1 MLWTVGASRHGPV
14 FFYSGGTDMVTQVI
28 AHRGAWKRHP
38 ENTIEAFVEAAV
50 LGADG
55 VEFDVHAT
63 ADGALVI
70 HHDDVLGRVF
80 PGSGRI
86 IDHTL
91 AQLRER
97 TAGAAQCRIPTL
109 AETLDA
115 LRSFS
120 ALSLNIELK
129 TDTTDYPGIEGKVV
143 AAIRDVGL
151 GDRCIVSSFN
161 HDSLRRVA
169 ALDRTLALALLYM
182 EPLFNVGAYA
192 QTVGASAVHPYLAT
206 LRPAHVRACRE
217 RGVAV
222 RPFTIATPE
231 QARKA
236 LDMEVD
242 ALITDDVP
250 MCRTLIQGTL
260 ASHSEIT

>member
-1 MLWTVGASRHGPV
+1 
-14 FFYSGGTDMVTQVI
+14 MVPQVI
-28 AHRGAWKRHP
+28 AHRGAWNRYP

-63 ADGALVI
+63 ADGAVVV
-70 HHDDVLGRVF
+70 HHDDILGRVF

-86 IDHTL
+86 VEHTL
-91 AQLRER
+91 AELRQCK
-97 TAGAAQCRIPTL
+97 AGAALCGIPTL
-109 AETLDA
+109 AETLEA
-115 LRSFS
+115 LSSF
-120 ALSLNIELK
+120 ATLSLNIELK

-143 AAIRDVGL
+143 AAVRDAGL
-151 GDRCIVSSFN
+151 RDRCIVSSFN
-161 HDSLRRVA
+161 HESLRRVA
-169 ALDRTLALALLYM
+169 ALDRSLALALLYM

-217 RGVAV
+217 RGIAV
-222 RPFTIATPE
+222 RPFTIATRE
-231 QARKA
+231 QAQRA
-236 LDMEVD
+236 LELEVD

-250 MCRTLIQGTL
+250 MCRRLINGAF